1 MAKGN
6 NLTAIVGGGLV
17 AGAVDIAVATVIYK
31 IPTWQ
36 KTLQSVA
43 TGWYGKHSFELGMQ
57 SVVVGALSQ
66 AAICMIIATIWVYF
80 SGPLL
85 RRPWL
90 GGTLL
95 GLAVY
100 LVMNYVVVPL
110 SKAGAGKGVHMP
122 QLNQTFVLT
131 LLANIL
137 LGLIIAHFAAR
148 FARK

>member
-1 MAKGN
+1 MAKAN

-43 TGWYGKHSFELGMQ
+43 TGWYGKHSFDLGMQ
-57 SVVVGALSQ
+57 SVIVGALSQ
-66 AAICMIIATIWVYF
+66 AAICIIIAAIWVYF

-95 GLAVY
+95 GLGVY

-110 SKAGAGKGVHMP
+110 SKAGRGIHMP
-122 QLNQTFVLT
+122 KFDTTFVLT
-131 LLANIL
+131 ILANVL

-148 FARK
+148 FAKR

>member
-6 NLTAIVGGGLV
+6 NALAIVGGGLV
-17 AGAVDIAVATVIYK
+17 AGAVDIAVATIIYK

-36 KTLQSVA
+36 MTLQAVA
-43 TGWYGKHSFELGMQ
+43 RGWYGKASFGMGTQ
-57 SVVVGALSQ
+57 SMLVGAASQ
-66 AAICMIIATIWVYF
+66 AAICIIIAALYVYL
-80 SGPLL
+80 SGSLL

-95 GLAVY
+95 GLVVY

-110 SKAGAGKGVHMP
+110 SKAGGGWHMP
-122 QLNQTFVLT
+122 KFDMNFVLT
-131 LLANIL
+131 ILANVL

-148 FARK
+148 FAKR

>member
-1 MAKGN
+1 MARNN
-6 NLTAIVGGGLV
+6 NLAAIVAGGLV

-43 TGWYGKHSFELGMQ
+43 TGWYGKHSFELGTQ
-57 SVVVGALSQ
+57 SVIVGALSQ

-95 GLAVY
+95 GLGVY

-110 SKAGAGKGVHMP
+110 SKAGAGRPLHLP
-122 QLNQTFVLT
+122 TFNQTFVLT
-131 LLANIL
+131 ILANVL

-148 FARK
+148 LARR

>member
-1 MAKGN
+1 MARNN
-6 NLTAIVGGGLV
+6 NLTAIIGGGLV

-43 TGWYGKHSFELGMQ
+43 TGWYGKASFEMGMK
-57 SVVVGALSQ
+57 SVIVGALSQ
-66 AAICMIIATIWVYF
+66 ALICIVIAALYVQF
-80 SGPLL
+80 SGRLL

-100 LVMNYVVVPL
+100 GVMNYVVVPL
-110 SKAGAGKGVHMP
+110 SKAGGGKPLHLP
-122 QLNQTFVLT
+122 TLNQTFLLT
-131 LLANIL
+131 ILANLL

>member
-1 MAKGN
+1 MAN
-6 NLTAIVGGGLV
+6 NNNTVAIVGGGLV

-31 IPTWQ
+31 IDSWQ

-43 TGWYGKHSFELGMQ
+43 TGWYGKASFELGMQ

-66 AAICMIIATIWVYF
+66 ALICIVIAASYVYF

-95 GLAVY
+95 GLGVY

-110 SKAGAGKGVHMP
+110 SKAGRGLHMP
-122 QLNQTFVLT
+122 HFNQTFVLT
-131 LLANIL
+131 ILANVL

-148 FARK
+148 FVKRP